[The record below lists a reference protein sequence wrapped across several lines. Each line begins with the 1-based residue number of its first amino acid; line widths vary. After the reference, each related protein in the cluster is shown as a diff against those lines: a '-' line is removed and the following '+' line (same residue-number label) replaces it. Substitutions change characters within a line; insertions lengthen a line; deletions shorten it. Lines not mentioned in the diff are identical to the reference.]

1 MLCAGLM
8 QSFVV
13 SVISP
18 SFAGDPN
25 SRGAL
30 AETFEEAEARLKP
43 FDGAR
48 APGGVDTSTVDGKV
62 IVGYQGWFFTP
73 GDGSGRGW
81 VHYAGGKF
89 MDGMATVD
97 MWPDMSEMTP
107 AEQYE
112 TGFNYP
118 DGSPATVFSS
128 YNPLTVNRHFKW
140 MADYGIDG
148 AFVQRFISGTR
159 NPKSFDANNA
169 VLDNV
174 RRAANANGR
183 TFAVMYDLSG
193 LRSGEALATV
203 SADWK
208 RLAGKMQIT
217 RDPSYQ
223 RHHGKPLVILW
234 GVGFGRKY
242 TTPEIAAVV
251 DFLQHDADYGGN
263 AIMLGTPSAWRTG
276 KGDAAKDPDLES
288 LIRKVDIVSPWAV
301 NRYKSPEGFEECL
314 NNYGRE
320 DLAWC
325 GENKV
330 DYMPVIF
337 PGFSWNN
344 LMNTRGHDA
353 RKEAV
358 PRGDGGF
365 FWAQG
370 SGWIKSGAKMI
381 YIAMFDEIDEG
392 TAIFKISGNPP
403 SPGKSGFITNED
415 MPSDHYL
422 WLAGRLA
429 KALKNEIPPGES
441 LPRR

>member
-1 MLCAGLM
+1 LVFFAGL
-8 QSFVV
+8 
-13 SVISP
+13 
-18 SFAGDPN
+18 AGSSLAGEANP
-25 SRGAL
+25 RGPV
-30 AETFEEAEARLKP
+30 AETFEEAWAKMKP
-43 FDGAR
+43 FDGTR
-48 APGGVDTSTVDGKV
+48 APGGVDTSTVDGKI

-81 VHYAGGKF
+81 VHFAGGNF
-89 MDGMATVD
+89 SDGKATVD
-97 MWPDMSEMTP
+97 MWPDMSEATP
-107 AEQYE
+107 AERYE
-112 TGFNYP
+112 TSFKYP

-193 LRSGEALATV
+193 MRPAEALTIISKDW
-203 SADWK
+203 SALVD
-208 RLAGKMQIT
+208 RMQIT

-242 TTPEIAAVV
+242 TTAEISEAV
-251 DFLQHDADYGGN
+251 DFLQHDPKYGGN
-263 AIMLGTPSAWRTG
+263 AVMLGTPSAWRTG
-276 KGDAAKDPDLES
+276 KGDAQKDPDLEA
-288 LIRKVDIVSPWAV
+288 LIKKVDIVSPWSV
-301 NRYKSPEGFEECL
+301 NRYKSPEAFQRCL
-314 NNYGRE
+314 DGYGKE

-325 GENKV
+325 NENKV
-330 DYMPVIF
+330 GYLPVIF

-344 LMNTRGHDA
+344 LMDTRGRDA

-358 PRGDGGF
+358 PRGDGTF
-365 FWAQG
+365 FWSQG
-370 SGWIKSGAKMI
+370 NGWIKAGAKMI

-392 TAIFKISGNPP
+392 TAIFKVSGNPP
-403 SPGKSGFITNED
+403 PPGKSSFVTNEG
-415 MPSDHYL
+415 MPPDQYL
-422 WLAGRLA
+422 WLAGQLGKTLR
-429 KALKNEIPPGES
+429 KEIPPQDAV
-441 LPRR
+441 PKR